1 MSLFGKAICST
12 KEHGA
17 PNCVVVLKRMPQGMI
32 ISCSCLYSAFHVH
45 WLITVTVNHKN
56 NCISH
61 TDLEK
66 NIIIRMYTSSW
77 VTKLLVSALH
87 VHLLKRNQ
95 DSKGNRKSLYFI
107 RQKKK
112 KSPTFK
118 KNWKCLQ
125 LELLSTFTTVSFA
138 EASHQQQK
146 SNSGKY
152 LSCLIWPHYICK
164 KYPWCRGWL

>member
-112 KSPTFK
+112 S
-118 KNWKCLQ
+118 L
-125 LELLSTFTTVSFA
+125 LLSKRTENICNWSSCQHSQQSPLQKPLTNSRKVTVG
-138 EASHQQQK
+138 
-146 SNSGKY
+146 N
-152 LSCLIWPHYICK
+152 I
-164 KYPWCRGWL
+164 